1 MLASKFKNFL
11 HQPLSLLLWMMI
23 YHLVS
28 PVDLIAVVA
37 VLAVVVDSDVAGFER
52 SDHLLVG
59 SYGATNAFV
68 DLWLD
73 IFYHFV
79 DENENPLHVHF
90 HHLHDCFY

>member
-1 MLASKFKNFL
+1 
-11 HQPLSLLLWMMI
+11 MMI

-68 DLWLD
+68 DL
-73 IFYHFV
+73 
-79 DENENPLHVHF
+79 
-90 HHLHDCFY
+90 